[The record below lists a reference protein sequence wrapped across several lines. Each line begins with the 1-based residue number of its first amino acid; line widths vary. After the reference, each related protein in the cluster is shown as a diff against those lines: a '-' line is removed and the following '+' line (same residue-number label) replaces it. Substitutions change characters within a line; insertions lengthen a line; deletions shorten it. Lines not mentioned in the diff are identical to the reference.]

1 MENNEA
7 KVTLY
12 TAEGYKA
19 LVDELAYLKQTKLE
33 EVKRSLAEARS
44 FGDLS
49 ENSEYD
55 EAKNE
60 QAKVVAR
67 ITELENLI
75 NHAKVIDESEM
86 RADVVNLGS
95 TVKVL
100 DYELDEEVEYSL
112 VGTNEANPLLGK
124 ISDQRP
130 SGSAM
135 LGSVVG
141 DIINVQTPGGELKF
155 KILAVE
161 RSKPNSAQA

>member
-1 MENNEA
+1 MDNNEA

-95 TVKVL
+95 TVRVL
-100 DYELDEEVEYSL
+100 DYDLDEEVEYNL
-112 VGTNEANPLLGK
+112 VGTNEANPMLGR
-124 ISDQRP
+124 ISDQSP
-130 SGSAM
+130 IGSAM

-141 DIINVQTPGGELKF
+141 DIINVQTPSGELKF

-161 RSKPNSAQA
+161 RSKPTSRED

>member
-7 KVTLY
+7 KVTRY

-33 EVKRSLAEARS
+33 EVKVSLAQARS

-67 ITELENLI
+67 IAEIEELL
-75 NHAKVIDESEM
+75 NHAEVIDESEM

-100 DYELDEEVEYSL
+100 DYEFDEEVEYSL
-112 VGTNEANPLLGK
+112 VGTNEANPLMGK
-124 ISDQRP
+124 ISDQSP
-130 SGSAM
+130 LGSAM
-135 LGSVVG
+135 LGAVVG
-141 DIINVQTPGGELKF
+141 DVITVQTPSGEMKL
-155 KILAVE
+155 KILSVE
-161 RSKPNSAQA
+161 RSKHTSTEA

>member
-1 MENNEA
+1 MENNET
-7 KVTLY
+7 KLTRY
-12 TAEGYKA
+12 TKEGFEA
-19 LVDELAYLKQTKLE
+19 LQSELKDLKQNKLE
-33 EVKRSLAEARS
+33 EVKKSLAQARS

-67 ITELENLI
+67 ITELEYLLE
-75 NHAKVIDESEM
+75 HAIVIDESEI

-100 DYELDEEVEYSL
+100 DYEFDEEVEYSL

-124 ISDQRP
+124 ISDQSP
-130 SGSAM
+130 IGSAM
-135 LGSVVG
+135 LGAVVG
-141 DIINVQTPGGELKF
+141 DIVTVQTPGGELKL
-155 KILAVE
+155 KILSVE
-161 RSKPNSAQA
+161 RSKPNN

>member
-1 MENNEA
+1 MEENF
-7 KVTLY
+7 TLY
-12 TAEGYKA
+12 TEEGYRA

-33 EVKRSLAEARS
+33 EVKKSLAQARS

-75 NHAKVIDESEM
+75 NHAKVIDESEI
-86 RADVVNLGS
+86 RAGVVNLGS
-95 TVKVL
+95 TVRVL

-124 ISDQRP
+124 ISDRSP
-130 SGSAM
+130 IGGAM
-135 LGSVVG
+135 IGAVVG
-141 DIINVQTPGGELKF
+141 DVVEVDTPGGKLKF

-161 RSKPNSAQA
+161 RTK